1 MATIHFIL
9 QGKGG
14 VGKSMVASMIFQHF
28 MEEGYNVLGYDTDP
42 VNKTLSSY
50 KEFQNITSINILQ
63 DDGDNIDSRKFDLLY
78 EELYENSDENTHII
92 IDNGASSF
100 LALGAYIRDN
110 NMLEELEQKHTVY
123 LHTIITGGQALFD
136 TLTGLASLAKNFPNS
151 NIITWLNPYFG
162 KIGTDN
168 SPTFYDLNVYRDFGD
183 KIKSVIELPIGN
195 KDLIG
200 KDLEMLFAKKQS
212 FQSGIN
218 GSNPIAI
225 KSRLKK
231 YWTDMKNRIDN
242 AYIF

>member
-42 VNKTLSSY
+42 INKTLSSY
-50 KEFQNITSINILQ
+50 AEFQNVKQINILQ

-78 EELYENSDENTHII
+78 EELFEAPEENTHIV

-100 LALGAYIRDN
+100 IALGAYIRDN
-110 NMLEELEQKHTVY
+110 DMLEQLEQRHTVY
-123 LHTIITGGQALFD
+123 LHTIITGGQALYD
-136 TLTGLASLAKNFPNS
+136 TLSGLASLAKNFPTG
-151 NIITWLNPYFG
+151 NIVTWLNPYFG

-168 SPTFYDLNVYRDFGD
+168 SPTFYDLNVYRDFG
-183 KIKSVIELPIGN
+183 KNIKSVIELPIGN

-200 KDLEMLFAKKQS
+200 KDLELLFAKKQS
-212 FQSGIN
+212 FQAGIN
-218 GSNPIAI
+218 GSNPIAV

-231 YWTDMKNRIDN
+231 YWAEIKSRIDS
-242 AYIF
+242 ACIF